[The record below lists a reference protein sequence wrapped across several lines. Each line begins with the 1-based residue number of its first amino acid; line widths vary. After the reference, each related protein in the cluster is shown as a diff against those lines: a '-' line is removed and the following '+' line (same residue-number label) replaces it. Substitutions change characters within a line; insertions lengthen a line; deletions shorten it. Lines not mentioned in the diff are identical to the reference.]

1 MKIRHLKY
9 GAGAIIWIFL
19 APVIVFCIFITLD
32 WYHISTAKN
41 NLQRSLDASAI
52 TIASQASSH
61 GCQITQ
67 EDIDAGLALFE
78 ENTGFQAVDVL
89 DASKNADIGPQE
101 MKWLRESGIVKLQ
114 AIATY
119 SKFFTAGY
127 VPGLKK
133 TYYIVADA
141 TCFKDSETDA
151 ETPDDGSGDGEVDP
165 TPEEEKWIISFDS
178 RGGTVAKPIAV
189 TKGNSTDVYIR
200 RPTKQGYYFDGWE
213 LNGVKIG
220 HSFKPDADVTLSAI
234 WNNCNDGSRVCEPDQ
249 NPDHDGGGSDS
260 GNDGGEVS
268 PKKEWS
274 ECATG
279 ENTCQ
284 PGLATGAWNDCLTG
298 SNTCKGGYKQ
308 NWSQCA
314 TGENTCKGGYSNICG
329 WDPRCGSYCPVE
341 EEYRHCSGVE
351 DAADSSFCR
360 YCPVQTL
367 NKYCCFDKE
376 WNPCKIGHN
385 TCKPGYIQG
394 AWDNCLTGSN
404 TCKGGYG
411 TYMSQCAT
419 GHNTCVPGW
428 ITVTK

>member
-1 MKIRHLKY
+1 MKKRQLKH
-9 GAGAIIWIFL
+9 GAGAVIWVFL

-32 WYHISTAKN
+32 WYHMSTARN
-41 NLQRSLDASAI
+41 NLQRALDASAI
-52 TIASQASSH
+52 TIASQASAH
-61 GCQITQ
+61 GCRITQ

-89 DASKNADIGPQE
+89 DAAENADIGPQE

-133 TYYIVADA
+133 TYYLEADA

-165 TPEEEKWIISFDS
+165 NPEVEKWTITFDS
-178 RGGTVAKPIAV
+178 RGGTIAKPISV
-189 TKGNSTDVYIR
+189 IKGNSTDVYIC

-213 LNGVKIG
+213 LDGIKIG
-220 HSFKPDADVTLSAI
+220 HRFVPDSDVTLGAI
-234 WNNCNDGSRVCEPDQ
+234 WNDCNDGSGVCDPD
-249 NPDHDGGGSDS
+249 PDPDGGESGDS

-284 PGLATGAWNDCLTG
+284 PGLVTGAWNDCLTG

-308 NWSQCA
+308 IWSQCA
-314 TGENTCKGGYSNICG
+314 TGENTCKPGYVYG
-329 WDPRCGSYCPVE
+329 DSYQCNKHCPVE
-341 EEYRHCSGVE
+341 EEIRHCSGVE
-351 DAADSSFCR
+351 DSASTSFCR
-360 YCPVQTL
+360 YCPVEFVYD
-367 NKYCCFDKE
+367 N
-376 WNPCKIGHN
+376 CKKQIWSQCATGKN
-385 TCKPGYIQG
+385 TCRPGYIQG
-394 AWDNCLTGSN
+394 VWNDCLTGSN
-404 TCKGGYG
+404 TCKGGYA

-428 ITVTK
+428 ITIIQ